1 LKEFLIGTGGW
12 AYFQVPGITPLT
24 AYSKVFNFVEAN
36 STFYQMP
43 TLKEV
48 EKWRRL
54 VQPDFQ
60 FSVRAHKSITHT
72 HRLRPVPEVY
82 EAFDRIRQICKLLNA
97 QIIHLQTPPALDV
110 DGKMISDF
118 HELLSTVNLSKV
130 RLALEVRTAGSEK
143 LPVELLKI
151 MQENNVIH
159 CVDLSKGEIP
169 AYDSDILYSRLF
181 GKGRHNIYQPTDEE
195 LEEIDHKASSS
206 KAEKAVMSFHF
217 VRMYK
222 DAARLKTY
230 RQTGKFPMV
239 TKSTGITSLEQVLS
253 EDAAFPTTKRNLVS
267 RQGWKLFDLTET
279 ERPRVGEYLERLPDG
294 VYNCLADVTNKLESI
309 VR

>member
-1 LKEFLIGTGGW
+1 
-12 AYFQVPGITPLT
+12 
-24 AYSKVFNFVEAN
+24 
-36 STFYQMP
+36 
-43 TLKEV
+43 
-48 EKWRRL
+48 
-54 VQPDFQ
+54 
-60 FSVRAHKSITHT
+60 
-72 HRLRPVPEVY
+72 
-82 EAFDRIRQICKLLNA
+82 
-97 QIIHLQTPPALDV
+97 
-110 DGKMISDF
+110 
-118 HELLSTVNLSKV
+118 
-130 RLALEVRTAGSEK
+130 
-143 LPVELLKI
+143 
-151 MQENNVIH
+151 
-159 CVDLSKGEIP
+159 
-169 AYDSDILYSRLF
+169 
-181 GKGRHNIYQPTDEE
+181 
-195 LEEIDHKASSS
+195 
-206 KAEKAVMSFHF
+206 MSFHF